1 MSSPMR
7 RWGRASFI
15 VFLLMSACAHQP
27 PPPCPEQ
34 DLLRVRIAAPPN
46 ANDGLPSLVRVYLL
60 KTERAFLDASFADL
74 LRGDASAFKDDQI
87 EAREVVVPPGGNE
100 KVLEFAR
107 TADRG
112 ERFVAVFV
120 GFGSQNGKW
129 RLTAPVPAKDAAFC
143 HEKARELHL
152 RLDTQ
157 DAYLTEH
164 PASSK

>member
-1 MSSPMR
+1 MR
-7 RWGRASFI
+7 RIGRACVIFS
-15 VFLLMSACAHQP
+15 LLLGACAARQQ
-27 PPPCPEQ
+27 PCPEQ
-34 DLLRVRIAAPPN
+34 DIMRVRIATTQT

-74 LRGDASAFKDDQI
+74 LRGDTSAFKDDQVD
-87 EAREVVVPPGGNE
+87 AREVVMPPGAD

-112 ERFVAVFV
+112 ERYVAVFV

-129 RLTAPVPAKDAAFC
+129 RLTAPLPLKDPAYC

-152 RLDTQ
+152 RLDGQ

-164 PASSK
+164 PATK